1 MKEVRQISTLSDTEE
16 RMKLALKK
24 GTVWGIGISL
34 LNNHAIV
41 WAVFNGDNSNIN
53 ELLMETYWLIP
64 GGIIG
69 YFLIYSFRSCFKNS
83 NNLM

>member
-1 MKEVRQISTLSDTEE
+1 MKEIRQVLTISDTEK

-24 GTVWGIGISL
+24 GTAWGIMVSL
-34 LNNHAIV
+34 LNNRLIV
-41 WAVFNGDNSNIN
+41 WSIINGDNSNIN

-69 YFLIYSFRSCFKNS
+69 YFILYSFNYYSIKRQ
-83 NNLM
+83 